1 MKAQINYEEHNIQI
15 NKNLDILKE
24 KLKKHKS
31 KFKNNPTNWGYV
43 GDLEF
48 VLNKLIEINQF
59 LK

>member
-1 MKAQINYEEHNIQI
+1 MKTQINYEERNIQI
-15 NKNLDILKE
+15 NKNLDILKL

-31 KFKNNPTNWGYV
+31 NFKNKPTNWGYV